1 MSGEGSRGFPKI
13 EENKIGHIMETA
25 GTATVLLVD
34 GQPIVRH
41 GIAALINKTKNFQ
54 VCGEAA
60 SAAQALELAGRLK
73 PRMALM
79 DLMLEGTLAMDLIQ
93 GLLERNPEIGILIFS
108 MQSDAMFA
116 HRALRA
122 GARGYL
128 LKQEPPPRIL
138 KALAQVLEGKTFLSA
153 DLLKRMI
160 YFYGEGE
167 NGGEREGYCRLSD
180 RELQIFRLLGTG
192 LSLSQISQQLSL
204 ERKSV
209 ETYCSRMKKKLD
221 LHSLNELVR
230 EAIRWSPEL

>member
-1 MSGEGSRGFPKI
+1 
-13 EENKIGHIMETA
+13 META

-41 GIAALINKTKNFQ
+41 GIAALINETKNFQ
-54 VCGEAA
+54 VCGEAG
-60 SAAQALELAGRLK
+60 SAAQALELAKRLK
-73 PRMALM
+73 PRLALM

-128 LKQEPPPRIL
+128 LKQEPPSRIL

-192 LSLSQISQQLSL
+192 LSLTQISQQLSL

-209 ETYCSRMKKKLD
+209 ETYCSRMKKKLE
-221 LHSLNELVR
+221 LRSLNELVR